1 MMAQYF
7 NHFVIPFCIGVLLL
21 FGICIFKWQRWVRQF
36 NRLQRTLLRKN
47 ILSWKFI
54 PAVWEMIIE
63 VLFHR
68 KVFKHKLMLGYM
80 HASIA
85 LGWFLLI
92 VIGAVE
98 TSMAIKGHHP
108 LWVPIFFRYF
118 GKELPQFQGEMLFNN
133 AMDFLLSIILTGI
146 IFALIKRFYSRVVGM
161 RKVTKHVLFDKFTM
175 ISLWLIFPLR
185 LIAESVTAN
194 RYHNG
199 GFLTENFG
207 LLINYIFPTV
217 SNHAFWY
224 LETTWWLFYSLAL
237 GVFFTSMPFSRYMH
251 ILTEPFLIYF
261 RKLGLHEDDKPTGFT
276 KFELSACSRCGICI
290 DNCPL
295 TKELQLPDV
304 QSIYLLRELR
314 YKRLKEEVANNC
326 LMCDRCVT
334 DCPVGLELT
343 KIRRQTRYKK
353 ELDTQG
359 NYKYVDDIQ
368 PFNAIGRVAYYSG
381 CMSHLTPG
389 IIMAMK
395 NIFDAAGQKYWH
407 IDADKTICCGRPLQQ
422 QGFEQQAKELRR
434 KNTALIRGSNATL
447 LVTSCP
453 ICYQTFKKDY
463 KLNIPVVHHTEYI
476 EKCIKEKKI
485 SVAKQDIKVAY
496 HDPCELG
503 RGCGVYKAPRNV
515 LKNAVKLV
523 SLSNEKEKSLCCGF
537 NLGNTALE
545 NGDQKKIRNAAL
557 QNLLKKNPDVIA
569 TACPMCKKAFTN
581 GTDFQV
587 KDVAEIISEGIR
599 GAVVE

>member
-1 MMAQYF
+1 MPLYF
-7 NHFVIPFCIGVLLL
+7 NPFILPFCISVLLL
-21 FGICIFKWQRWVRQF
+21 FGICIFKWLRWLRQF
-36 NRLQRTLLRKN
+36 DRLQRTLLRKN
-47 ILSWKFI
+47 ILSWKLI
-54 PAVWEMIIE
+54 PAIWEMIAE

-68 KVFKHKLMLGYM
+68 KVFKHKFLLGYM
-80 HASIA
+80 HSSIA

-92 VIGAVE
+92 VTGAVE
-98 TSMAIKGHHP
+98 ASMAIHGSHP

-133 AMDFLLSIILTGI
+133 TMDLLLTIILTGVGI
-146 IFALIKRFYSRVVGM
+146 AMIKRFYSLVVGM
-161 RKVTKHVLFDKFTM
+161 KKATKHVLFDKFVM
-175 ISLWLIFPLR
+175 FSLWLIFPLR

-207 LLINYIFPTV
+207 RLINHVFPTV
-217 SNHAFWY
+217 SADTFWY

-261 RKLGLHEDDKPTGFT
+261 RKLGLHEDNKPTGFT
-276 KFELSACSRCGICI
+276 KFEMSACSRCGICI

-295 TKELQLPDV
+295 TKELKLTDV

-326 LMCDRCVT
+326 LMCDRCVV

-343 KIRRQTRYKK
+343 QIRRQTRFKK

-359 NYKYVDDIQ
+359 NYKYVDAIQ

-381 CMSHLTPG
+381 CMTHLIPG
-389 IIMAMK
+389 IIVAMK
-395 NIFDAAGQKYWH
+395 NIFEAAGQKYWH
-407 IDADKTICCGRPLQQ
+407 IDAEKTICCGRPLLQ

-434 KNTALIRGSNATL
+434 KNTSLIRESNAKL

-463 KLNIPVVHHTEYI
+463 KLSIPVIHHTEYI
-476 EKCIKEKKI
+476 EKCMKEKKI
-485 SVAKQDIKVAY
+485 TVSKQEIKVVY

-503 RGCGVYKAPRNV
+503 RGCNVYKAPRYV
-515 LKNAVKLV
+515 LKSTVQL
-523 SLSNEKEKSLCCGF
+523 LSNRNEKEKSFCCGY
-537 NLGNTALE
+537 NIGNTALE
-545 NGDQKKIRNAAL
+545 KEDQKKIRDAAL
-557 QNLLKKNPDVIA
+557 KNLLTKKPDLIA
-569 TACPMCKKAFTN
+569 TACPMCKKAFRHA
-581 GTDFQV
+581 TDFPV
-587 KDVAEIISEGIR
+587 KDVAEIINENLQ
-599 GAVVE
+599 

>member
-1 MMAQYF
+1 MHLYF
-7 NHFVIPFCIGVLLL
+7 NPFIIPFCIGVLLL
-21 FGICIFKWQRWVRQF
+21 FGICMIKWVKWVRRF
-36 NRLQRTLLRKN
+36 NRLQLAILKKN
-47 ILSWKFI
+47 IISWKFI
-54 PAVWEMIIE
+54 PAIGEIITE

-68 KVFKHKLMLGYM
+68 KVFKRRLLLGYM

-92 VIGAVE
+92 VVGAIE
-98 TSMAIKGHHP
+98 TSVAIKGRHP

-118 GKELPQFQGEMLFNN
+118 GKELPAFKSEMLFNN
-133 AMDFLLSIILTGI
+133 IMDLLLCIVLSGIVMAMF
-146 IFALIKRFYSRVVGM
+146 KRIYSRIVGM
-161 RKVTKHVLFDKFTM
+161 KKTTKQVIFDKFVM

-199 GFLTENFG
+199 GFLTETLG
-207 LLINYIFPTV
+207 ELITYTFPHV
-217 SNHAFWY
+217 SNNTFWY
-224 LETTWWLFYSLAL
+224 FETTWWLFYSLAL
-237 GVFFTSMPFSRYMH
+237 GVFFVSLPFSRYMH
-251 ILTEPFLIYF
+251 ILTEPFLIYL
-261 RKLGLHEDDKPTGFT
+261 RKLGLREDDKSTGFT

-295 TKELQLPDV
+295 NKELKITDV
-304 QSIYLLRELR
+304 QSVYLLREIR

-326 LMCDRCVT
+326 LMCDRCVEE
-334 DCPVGLELT
+334 CPVGLELT
-343 KIRRQTRYKK
+343 RIRRQTRYKK
-353 ELDTQG
+353 ELDTSG
-359 NYKYVDDIQ
+359 NYKYVDNIQ

-389 IIMAMK
+389 IVNAMK
-395 NIFDAAGQKYWH
+395 NIFDASGQKYWH
-407 IDADKTICCGRPLQQ
+407 IDAEKTICCGRPLQQ

-434 KNTALIRGSNATL
+434 KNTALIRESNTTL

-463 KLNIPVVHHTEYI
+463 KLTIPVIHHTEYI

-485 SVAKQDIKVAY
+485 NLKKQDIKVAY

-515 LKNAVKLV
+515 LKQAVTLV
-523 SLSNEKEKSLCCGF
+523 SLTHEKEKSFCCGF

-545 NGDQKKIRNAAL
+545 SDEQKKIRDAAL
-557 QNLLKKNPDVIA
+557 HNLLEKKPDLIA
-569 TACPMCKKAFTN
+569 TACPACKKAFIHSC
-581 GTDFQV
+581 DFPV
-587 KDVAEIISEGIR
+587 KDVAEIILENLQ
-599 GAVVE
+599 